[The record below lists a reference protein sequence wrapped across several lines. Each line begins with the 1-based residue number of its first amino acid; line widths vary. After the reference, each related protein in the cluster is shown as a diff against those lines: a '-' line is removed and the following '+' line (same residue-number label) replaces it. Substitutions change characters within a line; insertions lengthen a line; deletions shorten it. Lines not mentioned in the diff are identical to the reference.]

1 MGDGVG
7 EAKAKSGPPVRSIA
21 VNRICGNQSQVWKT
35 ADSSIGRA
43 PHWHCGGRG
52 LESNSVH
59 HDVPIWCNRAISYR
73 LLTLRRQ

>member
-1 MGDGVG
+1 MGEGVC

-21 VNRICGNQSQVWKT
+21 VNRICGNQGQVWKT

-43 PHWHCGGRG
+43 PHSPCGGRG
-52 LESNSVH
+52 FEPHSVH
-59 HDVPIWCNRAISYR
+59 HDVPIWCSRAISYR